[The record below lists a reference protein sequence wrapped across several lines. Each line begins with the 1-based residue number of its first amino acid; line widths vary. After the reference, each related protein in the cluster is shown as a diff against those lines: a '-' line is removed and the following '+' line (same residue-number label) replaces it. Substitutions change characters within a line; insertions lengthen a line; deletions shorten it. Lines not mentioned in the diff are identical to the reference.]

1 MAIARDILAGVFG
14 ATAGGLRGHA
24 AREKEKREKLAR
36 DSEKELER
44 AFMLDL
50 EDRRDARAEADRTQ
64 RMEAERARNRRE
76 ENRFQRGQAAK
87 SAEGQEQES
96 DVLSTSS
103 GLYSRNPITGAIEP
117 ILGVDGSQLQPLTG
131 TPPAPRRPEVETYV
145 DGEGQVY
152 RSVVNPDGTLG
163 PPQPIMVGTE
173 HLRQDSSG
181 FLEWIMSQQR
191 GSEDP

>member
-87 SAEGQEQES
+87 AAEGQES
-96 DVLSTSS
+96 DVISTSS
-103 GLYSRNPITGAIEP
+103 GLYSRNPVTNAIEP
-117 ILGVDGSQLQPLTG
+117 ILGVDGSQLMPLTG

-145 DGEGQVY
+145 DEEGQVY

-191 GSEDP
+191 GPEDPS

>member
-87 SAEGQEQES
+87 AAEGQES
-96 DVLSTSS
+96 DVISTSS
-103 GLYSRNPITGAIEP
+103 GLYSRNPVTNAIEP
-117 ILGVDGSQLQPLTG
+117 ILGVDGSQLMPLTG

-145 DGEGQVY
+145 DEEGQVY

-173 HLRQDSSG
+173 HLRQDASG

-191 GSEDP
+191 GPEDPS